1 MNSEVISSRYAKA
14 LLDYATEAGSGS
26 KVYSQALVLTH
37 IMQETPL
44 LKDLILRHDEVTL
57 VTKLELLAAAL
68 GEPLVDELVRFAGL
82 VNKQRRMDKFQSMLL
97 SYIIRYRQANNIMV
111 GSLVTAAPAE
121 NLREKLETMFSERTA
136 SDVHFAAAVDPQL
149 IGGFVFELDGYR
161 LDASVRTRLEKIR
174 QCLVDDN
181 SRIV

>member
-37 IMQETPL
+37 IM

-68 GEPLVDELVRFAGL
+68 GEPLADELVRFAGL

-121 NLREKLETMFSERTA
+121 NLREKLEAMFSERTA
-136 SDVHFAAAVDPQL
+136 SDVHFATAVDPQL

-161 LDASVRTRLEKIR
+161 LDASVQTRLEKIR